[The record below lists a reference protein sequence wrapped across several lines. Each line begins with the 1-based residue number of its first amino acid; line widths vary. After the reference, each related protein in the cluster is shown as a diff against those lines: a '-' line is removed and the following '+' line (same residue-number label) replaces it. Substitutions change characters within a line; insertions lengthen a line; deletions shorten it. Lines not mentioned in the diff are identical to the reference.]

1 MYRMVPLA
9 QVTALTDVLS
19 VPSGYARFYRTNL
32 AMELAASFTVQPSPA
47 LVTKALE
54 AKASVKRRN
63 LRVDELSVREV
74 SALGAAG
81 TLSRSRF
88 DRGAF

>member
-1 MYRMVPLA
+1 MPQKAKKSNVVDRMLGVSSEL
-9 QVTALTDVLS
+9 LT
-19 VPSGYARFYRTNL
+19 
-32 AMELAASFTVQPSPA
+32 LAALISRAYPAVQPSPA